1 MVDHLFRREYGKMV
15 AVLTRFFG
23 PENLSMAEDVVQDT
37 FIKALKSWSFNG
49 MPANPEAWLH
59 TVARNRAIDL
69 LRSDKRKQNH
79 LEKSS
84 DFTTTE
90 TEIDSLFL
98 EHEIPDSQLRMIF
111 MCCTLDLDP
120 HDIIAVTLKVVSGFG
135 VKEIATA
142 LYQQNETIK
151 KRIQRARQKLQRN
164 GDKAFHLPNQI
175 LEKVGLVNK
184 ILYLIFNEGY
194 YSPHN
199 TEIMKKEL
207 CLEAMRITKLVCE
220 HKHTFNPE
228 SQALLALMCYHASRM
243 ESRTNQNHEL
253 VLLENQNRDK
263 WDKELIKVGHYYYAK
278 SLQQKSYSVYHLE
291 AAIAAQHIIAENLD
305 TTDWD
310 RMLHLHKLLYRMKPY
325 PSVLLNLIVVLIKS
339 GKLDEAEE
347 KFNQLKVE
355 SFAPNPYLYYA
366 VGASLYSQMKN
377 FTFSKKLLISALDH
391 AEHPSE
397 KEVLRQRLKKLY
409 N

>member
-1 MVDHLFRREYGKMV
+1 
-15 AVLTRFFG
+15 
-23 PENLSMAEDVVQDT
+23 MAEDVVQDT
-37 FIKALKSWSFNG
+37 FIKALKSWSFNE
-49 MPANPEAWLH
+49 MPENPEAWLY

-79 LEKSS
+79 QEKSS
-84 DFTTTE
+84 EFVTPE

-98 EHEIPDSQLRMIF
+98 EHEIPDSQLRLIF

-120 HDIIAVTLKVVSGFG
+120 RDIIAITLKVVSGFG

-142 LYQQNETIK
+142 LYQHTETIK
-151 KRIQRARQKLQRN
+151 KRIQRARQKLQKN
-164 GDKAFHLPNQI
+164 QDMTFHLPDQI
-175 LEKVGLVNK
+175 LEKVGYVNK

-199 TEIMKKEL
+199 TGIMKKEL

-220 HKHTFNPE
+220 HKHTYNPD
-228 SQALLALMCYHASRM
+228 SRALLALMCYHASRM
-243 ESRTNQNHEL
+243 ESRTNQNQEL
-253 VLLENQNRDK
+253 VLLENQNREL

-278 SLQQKSYSVYHLE
+278 SLKENSYSVYHLE
-291 AAIAAQHIIAENLD
+291 AAIAAQHIIAENLAA
-305 TTDWD
+305 TDWD
-310 RMLHLHKLLYRMKPY
+310 RMLHLHKLLYEMKPY

-339 GKLDEAEE
+339 GKLEEAEDR
-347 KFNQLKVE
+347 FNELKVE

-377 FTFSKKLLISALDH
+377 LPYSEQLLISALDH

-397 KEVLRQRLKKLY
+397 KEVLKQRLRELY